1 MSRYIDNQDG
11 TITDSETNLTWLKKD
26 SRQLTGRWI
35 HLEKA
40 QKLAE
45 EHNEQKM
52 GGFSDWRVPKLE
64 DIKTIFDKNFSNRD
78 FGNNEI
84 YISDQFEKG
93 GADCCWTD
101 TINGERA
108 MMFSLVKGRSSWI
121 NKLGDGPFAVRLVRG
136 SRRDRNSSQ
145 N

>member
-1 MSRYIDNQDG
+1 MTRFTDNNNG
-11 TITDSETNLTWLKKD
+11 TVTDTETDLTWFKKD
-26 SRQLTGRWI
+26 SRQLTGKWM
-35 HLEKA
+35 HLEKS
-40 QKLAE
+40 QKLAVE
-45 EHNEQKM
+45 QNNEVT
-52 GGFSDWRVPKLE
+52 GGFNDWRVPKLE
-64 DIKTIFDKNFSNRD
+64 DIKTIFDKNFSNLD

-84 YISDQFEKG
+84 HISDQFEKG

-136 SRRDRNSSQ
+136 TRREKDNP
-145 N
+145 

>member
-1 MSRYIDNQDG
+1 MTRFTDNNNG
-11 TITDSETNLTWLKKD
+11 TVTDTETDLTWFKKD
-26 SRQLTGRWI
+26 SRQLTGKWM
-35 HLEKA
+35 HLEKS
-40 QKLAE
+40 QKLAV
-45 EHNEQKM
+45 EHNNEVT
-52 GGFSDWRVPKLE
+52 GGFNDWRVPKLE

-84 YISDQFEKG
+84 HISDQFEKG

-136 SRRDRNSSQ
+136 VRRAKDNS
-145 N
+145 

>member
-1 MSRYIDNQDG
+1 MSRFKDNQDG
-11 TITDSETNLTWLKKD
+11 TISDTDTDLTWQKKD
-26 SRQLTGRWI
+26 SRQLTSRWM
-35 HLEKA
+35 HLEKS
-40 QKLAE
+40 QKLAN
-45 EHNEQKM
+45 EHNEEKL
-52 GGFSDWRVPKLE
+52 GGFGDWRIPKLE
-64 DIKTIFDKNFSNRD
+64 DIKTIFNKSFSNRD

-84 YISDQFEKG
+84 FIHEQFEKG

-136 SRRDRNSSQ
+136 ARRAKNIP
-145 N
+145 

>member
-1 MSRYIDNQDG
+1 MTRFTDNNNG
-11 TITDSETNLTWLKKD
+11 TVTDTETDLTWFKKD
-26 SRQLTGRWI
+26 SRQLTGKWM
-35 HLEKA
+35 HLEKS
-40 QKLAE
+40 QKLAVE
-45 EHNEQKM
+45 QNNEVA
-52 GGFSDWRVPKLE
+52 GGFNDWRVPKLE
-64 DIKTIFDKNFSNRD
+64 DIKTIFDKNFSSRD

-84 YISDQFEKG
+84 HISDQFEKG

-136 SRRDRNSSQ
+136 ARREKDNS
-145 N
+145 

>member
-1 MSRYIDNQDG
+1 MSRFKDNQDG
-11 TITDSETNLTWLKKD
+11 TISDTDTDLTWQKKD
-26 SRQLTGRWI
+26 SRQLTGRWM
-35 HLEKA
+35 HLEKS
-40 QKLAE
+40 QKLAN
-45 EHNEQKM
+45 EHNEEKL
-52 GGFSDWRVPKLE
+52 GGFGDWIIPKLE
-64 DIKTIFDKNFSNRD
+64 DIKTIFNKSFSNRD

-84 YISDQFEKG
+84 FIPEQFEKG

-136 SRRDRNSSQ
+136 SRRAKKIS
-145 N
+145 

>member
-1 MSRYIDNQDG
+1 MTRFTDNNNG
-11 TITDSETNLTWLKKD
+11 TVTDTETDLTWFKKD
-26 SRQLTGRWI
+26 SRQLTGKWM
-35 HLEKA
+35 HLEKS
-40 QKLAE
+40 QKLAVE
-45 EHNEQKM
+45 QNNEVT
-52 GGFSDWRVPKLE
+52 GGFNDWRVPKLE

-84 YISDQFEKG
+84 HISDQFEKG

-136 SRRDRNSSQ
+136 VRRAKDNS
-145 N
+145 